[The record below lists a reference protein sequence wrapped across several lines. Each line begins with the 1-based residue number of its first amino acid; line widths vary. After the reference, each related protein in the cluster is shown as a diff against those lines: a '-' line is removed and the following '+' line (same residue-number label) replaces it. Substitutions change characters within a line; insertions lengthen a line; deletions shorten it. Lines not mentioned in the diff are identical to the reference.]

1 MNKNIM
7 LTLFLVFGLIGSAN
21 ILAATSPEKSIKNGK
36 EHFKMFCA
44 NCHGPSADGKGALV
58 EAMKISPSDLTALNM
73 TGEISVA
80 ERVLRAVSG
89 QHDVPAGQ
97 KNDMPV
103 FSGNLESITIYELV
117 QFLKSIQK

>member
-1 MNKNIM
+1 M